1 MSRDNG
7 HSEELATLLEKWCE
21 ERLSAQEIAR
31 LEHLVLTDRD
41 AMRRYLAYVQL
52 HGTLY
57 WDTAIAGEAAGAQET
72 LRFQAD
78 RSTPAKRTHQPSLA
92 RSQRWLPVTVCASLL
107 LLAVGGFW
115 AVGPLNHSREPVVA
129 RSFDSEPAEQAT
141 GPATQDDPLDRPRP
155 IVRLDPRPAEA
166 EPIPLPSEPLAP
178 EPLPPA
184 PPANAP
190 DSSAGDL
197 VAFIDAQLASEW
209 EANGVTPSPPAED
222 AEWLRRAFLDLTGQI
237 PPLPV
242 LEEFEQARRSNKRAN
257 LVDQILAGDEFA
269 QHFTTVWANQLV
281 GRSARTAHERH
292 GLQQF
297 LLGQFR
303 RNRPWNETVT
313 ELIAAEGSVRENG
326 AAGFLMAHLNN
337 QAVPA
342 TAITARLFLGQ
353 QVQCTQC
360 HKHPWNEWSQEQFW
374 NLNAFFQQTR
384 IKRRTLSGLVSG
396 KTQREP
402 VLVNEPIGG
411 PTYFENR
418 RGVMQVTFPVFGGES
433 IDPGPETNRRRELA
447 ALLSAGSDAQLARAF
462 VNRTWG
468 RFFGYGFTN
477 PVDDM
482 GPHNPP
488 SHPELLERLAR
499 GFINSGYNVEEL
511 VRWITSTRAYHLSSR
526 FGEGN
531 AIDDPAS
538 GDPPLF
544 SRMPTR
550 TFSPGQVFD
559 SLQVAASG
567 KTRGEFDFIERRN
580 EREAW
585 VQQFIDVQEN
595 EENSE
600 VSTFGD
606 SLTQALVMMNGP
618 LLSTAVRGEPD
629 SVLGRILSARI
640 DDEERI
646 RQLCQAALAR
656 NPSPAELSRFRRL
669 LGQAKAAHPDDPR
682 AAVNEVLRDIYWAY
696 LNSSEFVTIR

>member
-1 MSRDNG
+1 
-7 HSEELATLLEKWCE
+7 
-21 ERLSAQEIAR
+21 
-31 LEHLVLTDRD
+31 
-41 AMRRYLAYVQL
+41 
-52 HGTLY
+52 
-57 WDTAIAGEAAGAQET
+57 
-72 LRFQAD
+72 
-78 RSTPAKRTHQPSLA
+78 
-92 RSQRWLPVTVCASLL
+92 
-107 LLAVGGFW
+107 
-115 AVGPLNHSREPVVA
+115 
-129 RSFDSEPAEQAT
+129 
-141 GPATQDDPLDRPRP
+141 
-155 IVRLDPRPAEA
+155 
-166 EPIPLPSEPLAP
+166 
-178 EPLPPA
+178 
-184 PPANAP
+184 
-190 DSSAGDL
+190 
-197 VAFIDAQLASEW
+197 
-209 EANGVTPSPPAED
+209 
-222 AEWLRRAFLDLTGQI
+222 
-237 PPLPV
+237 
-242 LEEFEQARRSNKRAN
+242 
-257 LVDQILAGDEFA
+257 
-269 QHFTTVWANQLV
+269 
-281 GRSARTAHERH
+281 
-292 GLQQF
+292 
-297 LLGQFR
+297 
-303 RNRPWNETVT
+303 
-313 ELIAAEGSVRENG
+313 
-326 AAGFLMAHLNN
+326 
-337 QAVPA
+337 
-342 TAITARLFLGQ
+342 
-353 QVQCTQC
+353 
-360 HKHPWNEWSQEQFW
+360 
-374 NLNAFFQQTR
+374 
-384 IKRRTLSGLVSG
+384 
-396 KTQREP
+396 
-402 VLVNEPIGG
+402 
-411 PTYFENR
+411 
-418 RGVMQVTFPVFGGES
+418 
-433 IDPGPETNRRRELA
+433 
-447 ALLSAGSDAQLARAF
+447 
-462 VNRTWG
+462 G